1 MKRKWLALFMAT
13 WLGVCMTGCATPEAG
28 EENSAGSE
36 SGESQSAVQDSGEEE
51 EESSGSSSVASE
63 EQPEA
68 GEEITLRFSWWGG
81 DSRHE
86 ATLKAIETY
95 ENAHPGISIEPEYSS
110 FSGYYEKLVT
120 QLGSGNAPEIF
131 QVDQGWVAELSA
143 RGDAFADLSA
153 YSEILD
159 MSQISESMMNDY
171 CRIGE
176 EVSVLPFGY
185 NGTVFL
191 YNKTLL
197 ADWCDEAGNLN
208 MSTWDDFI
216 RIGKELH
223 AKDPECYMTTAVTD
237 GYLRYILKPMLE
249 QITNEIDIRDDFTLG
264 FNQEQMTQAY
274 ESFLEIFSEQVSQPY
289 DEAVLYDS
297 MQNNPLWLNGKIGG
311 IFLFFSNIDTE
322 IAGLDYDYGVAGM
335 PMFADAQISG
345 QECCP
350 SLMVA
355 INKKT
360 DEAHQK
366 AAAEFLEWFLNSEEA
381 SLILGTVRG
390 VPGSASALQALE
402 TNQMLS
408 ELMSKGIQ
416 ISNDTLSLKNGA
428 YELNSS
434 VKAVF
439 VDYMEKVIYA
449 VSTPEQASEGMI
461 TDLEALL
468 KDLANQ

>member
-1 MKRKWLALFMAT
+1 MKRKWLALFMAA
-13 WLGVCMTGCATPEAG
+13 WLGIGLTGCGAP
-28 EENSAGSE
+28 E
-36 SGESQSAVQDSGEEE
+36 SGEGDSGE
-51 EESSGSSSVASE
+51 SGSAGQTGQSSETQNQESGGQEAASGQ
-63 EQPEA
+63 QPESGS
-68 GEEITLRFSWWGG
+68 GEDITLRFSWWGG

-86 ATLKAIETY
+86 ATLKAIEAY
-95 ENAHPGISIEPEYSS
+95 ESSHPGIKIEPEYSS

-120 QLGSGNAPEIF
+120 QLASSNAPEIF

-143 RGDAFADLSA
+143 RGDAFADLA
-153 YSEILD
+153 KYSDVID
-159 MSQISESMMNDY
+159 MAQISESMMNDY
-171 CRIGE
+171 CKIGDE
-176 EVSVLPFGY
+176 ISVLPFGY

-197 ADWCDEAGNLN
+197 ADWCDEEGRLE
-208 MSTWDDFI
+208 MSSWDDFI
-216 RIGKELH
+216 RIGRELH
-223 AKDPECYMTTAVTD
+223 EKDAECYMTTAVTD

-249 QITNEIDIRDDFTLG
+249 QITNEIDIQDDFTLG
-264 FNQEQMTQAY
+264 FNEEQMTQAY
-274 ESFLEIFSEQVSQPY
+274 ESFLKIFDQQVSQPY

-335 PMFADAQISG
+335 PMFADARISG

-355 INKKT
+355 INKKA
-360 DEAHQK
+360 DEAHQQ
-366 AAAEFLEWFLNSEEA
+366 AAAEFLEWFINSEEA

-390 VPGSASALQALE
+390 VPASASALESLE
-402 TNQMLS
+402 KGQMLS
-408 ELMSKGIQ
+408 ELMSQGIQ
-416 ISNDTLSLKNGA
+416 ISNDTISLKNGA

-439 VDYMEKVIYA
+439 VDYMEKVIYG
-449 VSTPEQASEGMI
+449 VSTPEQAAQGM
-461 TDLEALL
+461 TADLEVLL
-468 KDLANQ
+468 KDLSGN